1 MKTHLENLNWRY
13 ATKRFDENKKI
24 SAEDLS
30 ALKEA
35 VRLSASS
42 YGLQP
47 YQVLVI
53 EDEKTKEKL
62 RAAAFNQPQLT
73 EASQVF
79 VFASYTEVK
88 EEYIQDYMKNV
99 AETRGMD
106 LSELDQF
113 AEMIK
118 GASMS
123 LPKDQQ
129 AVWTAK
135 QTYIA
140 LGFLLNAA
148 ATLKI
153 DTCPMEGFN
162 AEEFDEIL
170 GLKEKGLTT
179 AVIATAGYRS
189 EEDIT
194 QNYKKVRK
202 SNEDLFINI

>member
-1 MKTHLENLNWRY
+1 MKTHLKNLNWRY

-30 ALKEA
+30 ELKKA
-35 VRLSASS
+35 IRLSASS

-47 YQVLVI
+47 YQVIVI

-73 EASQVF
+73 ESSHVF
-79 VFASYTEVK
+79 VFASYKEVK

-99 AETRGMD
+99 AETRGME

-118 GASMS
+118 GAS
-123 LPKDQQ
+123 
-129 AVWTAK
+129 TK

-140 LGFLLNAA
+140 LGYLLNAA
-148 ATLKI
+148 ANLKI

-162 AEEFDEIL
+162 AKEFDEIL
-170 GLKEKGLTT
+170 GLNEKGLTT

-189 EEDIT
+189 DEDIT
-194 QNYKKVRK
+194 QNFKKVRK
-202 SNEDLFINI
+202 SNDNLFINI

>member
-1 MKTHLENLNWRY
+1 MKKHLENLNWRY

-47 YQVLVI
+47 YEIIVV
-53 EDEKTKEKL
+53 EDEKTKEQL

-73 EASQVF
+73 ESSHVF

-88 EEYIQDYMKNV
+88 EKYIQQYMKNV
-99 AETRGMD
+99 AETRGIE
-106 LSELDQF
+106 LSELEQF
-113 AEMIK
+113 SEMVK
-118 GASMS
+118 GASMT

-135 QTYIA
+135 QTYLA

-153 DTCPMEGFN
+153 DACPMEGFN
-162 AEEFDEIL
+162 AQEFDEIL
-170 GLKEKGLTT
+170 GLKEKGLSTS
-179 AVIATAGYRS
+179 VIATVGYRNK
-189 EEDIT
+189 EDIT
-194 QNYKKVRK
+194 QNFKKVRK
-202 SNEDLFINI
+202 SENNLFITI

>member
-53 EDEKTKEKL
+53 EDEETKEKL
-62 RAAAFNQPQLT
+62 RAAANNQPQLT

-79 VFASYTEVK
+79 VFASYAEVK
-88 EEYIQDYMKNV
+88 EEYIETYMKNV
-99 AETRGMD
+99 AETRGIELSD
-106 LSELDQF
+106 LQQYSE
-113 AEMIK
+113 AIK
-118 GASMS
+118 GASLT
-123 LPKDQQ
+123 LPKEKQ

-153 DTCPMEGFN
+153 DACPMEGFN
-162 AEEFDEIL
+162 AAEFDKIL
-170 GLKEKGLTT
+170 GLEEKGLATS
-179 AVIATAGYRS
+179 VIATVGYRS
-189 EEDIT
+189 EEDVT
-194 QNYKKVRK
+194 QNFKKVRK
-202 SNEDLFINI
+202 SSDNLFINI